1 MLLDKIKALAA
12 QHQADNIATRRHL
25 HAHPELSYQE
35 FETSKYVQARLTEIG
50 IPFTVIATTGVLGII
65 EGKNP
70 TKRVI
75 ALRADM
81 DALPIIEENTIDYKS
96 TNEGVMHACG
106 HDVHTTILLGAAK
119 VLWTLRDEFEGT
131 IKLLFQP
138 GEEKNPGGAS
148 YMIRDG
154 ALENPK
160 PQGIVGLHVHPGL
173 NEGKLSFRKGR
184 VMASADELY
193 VSIKGPGG
201 HAATPHQTVDT
212 ILVAAQLIQSLQTI
226 ISRNRN
232 PQNPSKRVIA
242 LRADMD
248 ALPIIEENKIDYK
261 SNNDG
266 VMHACGHDVHT
277 TILLGA
283 AKILWSLREEFEGTI
298 KLLFQPGEEKNP
310 GGATYMIRDGAL
322 ENPKPQG
329 IVGLHV
335 HPGLNE
341 GKLSF
346 RKGRVMASADELYIS
361 IKGPGG
367 HAATPHQ
374 TVDTILVAAQLIQSL
389 QTIIAR
395 NRNPQNPS
403 VLSICSIHGGNT
415 TNVIPSEVKLMG
427 TFRAMDE
434 VWRFQAHDLMLQQ
447 AKGIAIA
454 TGAEIDFRVDVGYPT
469 VDNEPIL
476 TEAAWRLADAYMGK
490 ENVEETEK
498 RMGAED
504 FGYYSQVIP
513 GCFFR
518 LGVRNESAGIV
529 HNVHTPHFNIDEAA
543 IEQGVGMMAW
553 LGTQL

>member
-1 MLLDKIKALAA
+1 MILEKIKTLAA
-12 QHQADNIATRRHL
+12 QYQAENVATRRHL
-25 HAHPELSYQE
+25 HANPELSYQE
-35 FETSKYVQARLTEIG
+35 FETCKYVQAQLTKIG

-70 TKRVI
+70 ASRII

-81 DALPIIEENTIDYKS
+81 DALPIIEENNIDYIS
-96 TNEGVMHACG
+96 TKEGVMHACG

-119 VLWTLRDEFEGT
+119 ILWELKGEFEGT

-160 PQGIVGLHVHPGL
+160 PQGIIGLHVHPGL
-173 NEGKLSFRKGR
+173 NYGKLSFRKGR

-212 ILVAAQLIQSLQTI
+212 ILVAAQLITSLQTI
-226 ISRNRN
+226 IS
-232 PQNPSKRVIA
+232 
-242 LRADMD
+242 
-248 ALPIIEENKIDYK
+248 
-261 SNNDG
+261 
-266 VMHACGHDVHT
+266 
-277 TILLGA
+277 
-283 AKILWSLREEFEGTI
+283 
-298 KLLFQPGEEKNP
+298 
-310 GGATYMIRDGAL
+310 
-322 ENPKPQG
+322 
-329 IVGLHV
+329 
-335 HPGLNE
+335 
-341 GKLSF
+341 
-346 RKGRVMASADELYIS
+346 
-361 IKGPGG
+361 
-367 HAATPHQ
+367 
-374 TVDTILVAAQLIQSL
+374 
-389 QTIIAR
+389 R

-434 VWRFQAHDLMLQQ
+434 AWRFQAHELMMQQ
-447 AKGIAIA
+447 AKGLAIA

-469 VDNEPIL
+469 VDNEPII
-476 TEAAWRLADAYMGK
+476 TEAAWLLADEYMGK

-518 LGVRNESAGIV
+518 LGVRNEQAGIV
-529 HNVHTPHFNIDEAA
+529 HNVHTPLFNIDEKALTH
-543 IEQGVGMMAW
+543 GVGMMAW
-553 LGTQL
+553 LGMRLFA

>member
-1 MLLDKIKALAA
+1 MLLEKIKSLAA
-12 QHQADNIATRRHL
+12 QSAADNIQIRRHL

-35 FETSKYVQARLTEIG
+35 FETCKYVQAQLKAIG

-81 DALPIIEENTIDYKS
+81 DALPIVEENNIEYKS
-96 TNEGVMHACG
+96 T
-106 HDVHTTILLGAAK
+106 K
-119 VLWTLRDEFEGT
+119 
-131 IKLLFQP
+131 
-138 GEEKNPGGAS
+138 
-148 YMIRDG
+148 
-154 ALENPK
+154 
-160 PQGIVGLHVHPGL
+160 
-173 NEGKLSFRKGR
+173 
-184 VMASADELY
+184 
-193 VSIKGPGG
+193 
-201 HAATPHQTVDT
+201 
-212 ILVAAQLIQSLQTI
+212 
-226 ISRNRN
+226 
-232 PQNPSKRVIA
+232 
-242 LRADMD
+242 
-248 ALPIIEENKIDYK
+248 
-261 SNNDG
+261 DG

-310 GGATYMIRDGAL
+310 GGASYMIRDGAL
-322 ENPKPQG
+322 LNPAPQG

-335 HPGLNE
+335 HPGLAY

-346 RKGRVMASADELYIS
+346 RKGRVMASADELYVS

-374 TVDTILVAAQLIQSL
+374 TVDTILVAAQLITSL
-389 QTIIAR
+389 QSIISR

-403 VLSICSIHGGNT
+403 VLSICSIQGGHT

-434 VWRFQAHDLMLQQ
+434 EWRFEAHKLMVQQ
-447 AKGIAIA
+447 AQGIAIA
-454 TGAEIDFRVDVGYPT
+454 TGAEIDFKVDVGYPT
-469 VDNEPIL
+469 VDNEPKI
-476 TEAAWRLADAYMGK
+476 TEAAWKLADQYMGAD
-490 ENVEETEK
+490 NVEETEK

-518 LGVRNESAGIV
+518 LGVRNEEQGFI
-529 HNVHTPHFNIDEAA
+529 HNVHTPHFNIDERA
-543 IEQGVGMMAW
+543 IAHGVGIMAW
-553 LGTQL
+553 LGVSLEA